1 MSNALKNR
9 IHNIYGAAVSAAAV
23 VAGLCLMVACVG
35 ICGAG
40 DAPFTPES
48 VAAAFSP
55 IAWPVYICLALV
67 LGGFALDGLLPRES
81 EKLRPQRQIGALLQR
96 LTEKADLSQC
106 DEALFMQ
113 IGAALR
119 KCMRIRAWN
128 AAILAALAAIF
139 LAYGLNPG
147 HFSADINASVIRA
160 MYVLLPCLAAA
171 LCCYL
176 VLRAKLK
183 RTAEALIGLLKQ
195 APARESG
202 TSPAPAKRNWAPVVQ
217 AVVAVAAI
225 AMIAYGAAAGGTAD
239 VLTKAVNIC
248 TECVGLG

>member
-1 MSNALKNR
+1 MTDSLKKR
-9 IHNIYGAAVSAAAV
+9 IHFIYSIAVSAAAV
-23 VAGLCLMVACVG
+23 VAGLCLMVACIG

-55 IAWPVYICLALV
+55 IAVPVYMCLALV
-67 LGGFALDGLLPRES
+67 VGGFALDILWPRES
-81 EKLRPQRQIGALLQR
+81 EKLRPQRQIGAQLQR

-106 DEALFMQ
+106 DGALSAQIEA
-113 IGAALR
+113 ASR
-119 KCMRIRAWN
+119 KIMRIRAWN
-128 AAILAALAAIF
+128 VAVLAALAAIF

-171 LCCYL
+171 LCCHLALRRLL
-176 VLRAKLK
+176 VRI
-183 RTAEALIGLLKQ
+183 AEALIGLLKS
-195 APARESG
+195 APANSSA
-202 TSPAPAKRNWAPVVQ
+202 SPAPAKRNWAPVVQ

-225 AMIAYGAAAGGTAD
+225 AMIAYGAAVGGTAD